1 MTALVDRLEAMLAQ
15 GHDGAQLR
23 FGLAS
28 AYAHADEYEAAAK
41 HADVAVTLDPDYS
54 AAWRLLGQ
62 MKGRLGEVDE
72 ARHAFEQGLEAATRR
87 GDMQLV
93 KELKVF
99 LARLERS
106 QRSSNDT

>member
-1 MTALVDRLEAMLAQ
+1 MSALLDRLEAMLAQ

-23 FGLAS
+23 FGLAN
-28 AYAHADEYEAAAK
+28 AYARAEDYESAARHADI
-41 HADVAVTLDPDYS
+41 AVTLDPDYS

-62 MKGRLGEVDE
+62 IRIRLGNEDE
-72 ARHAFEQGLEAATRR
+72 ARHAFDKGLEAATRR

-93 KELKVF
+93 KELNVF

-106 QRSSNDT
+106 QRGSGDT